1 MRAITLCPACQTQFF
16 VTQDQLTKHDGQVRC
31 GHCLHVFDANS
42 HKLEIDTLP
51 TINDESDLAH
61 ISLVQDST
69 LPVSEETVSVNPPLT
84 PTKALLEQPL
94 IIPEQPVASR
104 ARPWLLYASLLL
116 VAIVAQSVFFLRS
129 EIASYYPPSKPYLI
143 QLCQKL
149 ACSIHLLRNIEL
161 IVIDDSDI
169 KEDTNYPG
177 LLHVSSTLVSQ
188 AKYYLAY
195 PNIELTLTDIEDKPK
210 LRRIFK
216 PEEYLPAHSDV
227 ANGIPPGSEVKIN
240 LAIMAQGH
248 SLAGYRVLLTY

>member
-16 VTQDQLTKHDGQVRC
+16 VTQDQLTKYDGQVRC
-31 GHCLHVFDANS
+31 GHCLHVFDANF

-51 TINDESDLAH
+51 SINNESDLAL
-61 ISLVQDST
+61 IPLVQDRS
-69 LPVSEETVSVNPPLT
+69 LPVDEESVSVNPPLT
-84 PTKALLEQPL
+84 PTNIQLGQPL
-94 IIPEQPVASR
+94 ITPALTVVSR
-104 ARPWLLYASLLL
+104 ARSWLLYAALLL
-116 VAIVAQSVFFLRS
+116 FMVLAQSVFFLRS
-129 EIASYYPPSKPYLI
+129 EIASYYPLSQPYLV

-149 ACSIHLLRNIEL
+149 GCSIYLLKNIDL
-161 IVIDDSDI
+161 LVIDDSDI

-188 AKYYLAY
+188 ARYYLAY

-216 PEEYLPAHSDV
+216 PEEYLHAQGDI

-240 LAIMAQGH
+240 LTIMAQGH
-248 SLAGYRVLLTY
+248 SLAGYRVFLTY

>member
-31 GHCLHVFDANS
+31 GHCLHVFDANA
-42 HKLEIDTLP
+42 HKLDIDALP
-51 TINDESDLAH
+51 SINNESNLAH
-61 ISLVQDST
+61 IPLVQDST
-69 LPVSEETVSVNPPLT
+69 LPVNEEMISVNPPII
-84 PTKALLEQPL
+84 PTNTLLDQPL
-94 IIPEQPVASR
+94 KIPELPVASR
-104 ARPWLLYASLLL
+104 ALRWLSYAALLL
-116 VAIVAQSVFFLRS
+116 AAVVAQSVFFLRS
-129 EIASYYPPSKPYLI
+129 EIASYYPPSKPYLV

-177 LLHVSSTLVSQ
+177 LLHVSSTLVNQ

-216 PEEYLPAHSDV
+216 PEEYLPASTDV
-227 ANGIPPGSEVKIN
+227 ANGIPPTSEVKIN